1 MAVGESA
8 GSVFVTIDGD
18 VTPLLAKYGY
28 AETASRAAGQRIAQ
42 SLGTG
47 LNAGTGLVDQYGR
60 AISSGIGKPLAAA
73 DPVVRKVA
81 TSIRQA
87 GAEAEAT
94 VPKMAAA
101 SAAIRTGFGEQS
113 VRAVERFVSTIPGVG
128 AALQAIFPVVGA
140 LALVEMLGKV
150 FEKSEKVTEAEKAMA
165 DANKQADDAFL
176 HMAQTIDTLAA
187 KDIGRVF
194 GPAAGAAA
202 EIRAMELQKDD
213 LYKDLQKAKDQLGAL
228 ATEAQG
234 KILKRPTAGSLI
246 EEEYKPKFEEAGKA
260 IEAAQSKVTE
270 FEARIK
276 DARAQAA
283 ELAKTESGSLSAI
296 EISNTEKSAERR
308 AEAARSGALAR
319 IKAEHDVR
327 EATIEADDNA
337 YSRELA
343 IAADRVTTARQT
355 ASAEIAAEQ
364 AVTKAK
370 IDGINARAAAESRG
384 KPQSEVQKIQ
394 TTAGGEVSAAREEGA
409 QKGLE
414 AMRAADAAEAE
425 SAKGI
430 IELNRKVA
438 ETLNNEVA
446 EGWNKVAIAAR
457 DAGKVNAEIAAKDI
471 DTKTRVSEVQDK
483 SRGEVAAL
491 QVEQQKIA
499 LEREYSLQVGHTGAR
514 QVAQARAIAQ
524 LNAQERAD
532 KLAGLQAE
540 LLTAQAEDSSMRDE
554 TKIATLTAEI
564 AKLKQENAN
573 ADAKDAATIDEMNQ
587 KLTKTLSLQQQISSM
602 KASASNTLQQN
613 NQTAG
618 AQFGQAIGNLPK
630 DVGDDIGS
638 SISDALLGHHPGES
652 IGKAMA
658 HSLEDSLKQTLGG
671 ILKQALS
678 SVFQIG
684 LSFLGFA
691 DGTSSAPGGVALV
704 GEKGPELVNLPRGS
718 QVIPNHRIMQY
729 ATGTPGYSSTTHY
742 QSTSFQTGSTE
753 LHFHAHG
760 MNNPDKFIDHV
771 MRKLP
776 EALKRR
782 SSAFAPLSH

>member
-60 AISSGIGKPLAAA
+60 AISSGIEKPLAAA
-73 DPVVRKVA
+73 DPVVRKVSG
-81 TSIRQA
+81 SIREVGVA
-87 GAEAEAT
+87 AEGT

-113 VRAVERFVSTIPGVG
+113 IRAVERFVSTIPGVG
-128 AALQAIFPVVGA
+128 AALQAIFPIVGA

-165 DANKQADDAFL
+165 DATKQADDAFTT
-176 HMAQTIDTLAA
+176 MAQTIDRLAA
-187 KDIGRVF
+187 KDIGRAF

-213 LYKDLQKAKDQLGAL
+213 LYKDLQKAKDQLGVL
-228 ATEAQG
+228 ATEAEG
-234 KILKRPTAGSLI
+234 KILKRPTGGALI

-276 DARAQAA
+276 DARSQAA
-283 ELAKTESGSLSAI
+283 ELAKTESGSLTAI
-296 EISNTEKSAERR
+296 EVSNAEKSAERR
-308 AEAARSGALAR
+308 AESAKSAALAR

-327 EATIEADDNA
+327 EAAIESDANA

-343 IAADRVTTARQT
+343 IAADRVATARQT
-355 ASAEIAAEQ
+355 AAVEITAEQ

-394 TTAGGEVSAAREEGA
+394 ATAVGEVSAAREEGA

-414 AMRAADAAEAE
+414 AMRTADAAEAE
-425 SAKGI
+425 SGKGI

-446 EGWNKVAIAAR
+446 EGWNKVAVAAR
-457 DAGKVNAEIAAKDI
+457 EAGKVSSEAASKDI
-471 DTKTRVSEVQDK
+471 EQKTRILEIQDK
-483 SRGEVAAL
+483 SKGATDELRIEG
-491 QVEQQKIA
+491 QKIA
-499 LEREYSLQVGHTGAR
+499 LEGVYAEQISHTRDQEVAYLTQLGALE
-514 QVAQARAIAQ
+514 QQALALKIAGLEADKQDAIAINDQ
-524 LNAQERAD
+524 VRA
-532 KLAGLQAE
+532 
-540 LLTAQAEDSSMRDE
+540 
-554 TKIATLTAEI
+554 AEI
-564 AKLKQENAN
+564 QAQIDRTRGEAAN
-573 ADAKDAATIDEMNQ
+573 QRE
-587 KLTKTLSLQQQISSM
+587 
-602 KASASNTLQQN
+602 KAL
-613 NQTAG
+613 NQTAAAQRQGTLGPQLG
-618 AQFGQAIGNLPK
+618 AAGQSGIANI
-630 DVGDDIGS
+630 S
-638 SISDALLGHHPGES
+638 SALAKGVVEGGKG
-652 IGKAMA
+652 IGKDIRA
-658 HSLEDSLKQTLGG
+658 SLQNIGKEMLGDAIKTGVEDMVIAITGNTIATNINTLWTQILTLVSKIPFFAGG
-671 ILKQALS
+671 T
-678 SVFQIG
+678 
-684 LSFLGFA
+684 
-691 DGTSSAPGGVALV
+691 DSAPGGMAVV
-704 GEKGPELVNLPRGS
+704 GERGPEIVNLPRGS
-718 QVIPNHRIMQY
+718 QVIPNHKIQHY
-729 ATGTPGYSSTTHY
+729 AAGTPGYAPTTHY

-760 MNNPDKFIDHV
+760 MSNPDKFIDHV
-771 MRKLP
+771 MRKIP

-782 SSAFAPLSH
+782 SSLFAPASR